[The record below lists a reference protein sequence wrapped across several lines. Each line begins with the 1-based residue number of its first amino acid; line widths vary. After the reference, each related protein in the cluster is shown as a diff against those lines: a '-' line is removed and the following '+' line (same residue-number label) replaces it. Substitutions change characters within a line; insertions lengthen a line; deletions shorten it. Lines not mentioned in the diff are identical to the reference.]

1 MYIIGLDEKLRDI
14 QKKINKIEDD
24 DSDFSKNKKW
34 KKLREE
40 QDFWYKI
47 KKQEMEED
55 EQSL

>member
-1 MYIIGLDEKLRDI
+1 MYIVGIDEKLEDI

-34 KKLREE
+34 KELREE

-47 KKQEMEED
+47 KRQEMEED
-55 EQSL
+55 GRTI

>member
-1 MYIIGLDEKLRDI
+1 MYIVGLDEKLEDI

-34 KKLREE
+34 KELREE

-55 EQSL
+55 ERSL

>member
-1 MYIIGLDEKLRDI
+1 MKNYKISK
-14 QKKINKIEDD
+14 KKINKIEDD

-34 KKLREE
+34 KELREE

-55 EQSL
+55 ERSL

>member
-1 MYIIGLDEKLRDI
+1 MYIVDIDEKLENI

-34 KKLREE
+34 KELREE

-47 KKQEMEED
+47 KKQEIEEN
-55 EQSL
+55 ERSL

>member
-1 MYIIGLDEKLRDI
+1 MYIVDIDEKLRDI

-34 KKLREE
+34 KELREE

-47 KKQEMEED
+47 KKQEMED
-55 EQSL
+55 ERSM

>member
-1 MYIIGLDEKLRDI
+1 MYIVDIDEKLRDI
-14 QKKINKIEDD
+14 QKKIDKIEDD

-34 KKLREE
+34 KELREE

-55 EQSL
+55 ERTL

>member
-1 MYIIGLDEKLRDI
+1 MYIVDIDEKLRDI

-34 KKLREE
+34 KELREE

-47 KKQEMEED
+47 KKQEMED
-55 EQSL
+55 ERSL